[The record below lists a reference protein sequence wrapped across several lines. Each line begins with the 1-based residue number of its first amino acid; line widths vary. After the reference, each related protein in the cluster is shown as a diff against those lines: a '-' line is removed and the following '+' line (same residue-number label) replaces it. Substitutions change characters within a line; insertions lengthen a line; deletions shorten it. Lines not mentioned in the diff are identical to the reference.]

1 VSETINAIIVGSH
14 KGLIPFQKGILLSNR
29 SLEEMFLYLKDN
41 YKVDYLLTFRLN
53 QDILEIFFSYIRGM
67 GGANDH
73 PTPNEFKF
81 RLKWFIL
88 GKNSSAV
95 FTQNQ
100 NTEQNLETCL
110 IKPLLSPNLE
120 VDSNDDDAV
129 CLTHQIFSNLKDIPS
144 EETSCDEENEI
155 SYSFIEP
162 DYSVLNIPNSDDIC
176 NDNLGLLKEA
186 EFKEKIND
194 EAIRYIA
201 GYVAY
206 RFRNKYNLG
215 NSTNYH
221 YSETEPIPDWFNFIS
236 RSGLLQPNSDLFELA
251 KILDSEFQK
260 MHGNSLCGEK
270 RIFKTL
276 VEKTVSQIGSTS
288 VPFEVILCLS
298 RTRTYIRLRNLN
310 RKISFSNC
318 KRQLNQKM
326 SKFTNKKL

>member
-129 CLTHQIFSNLKDIPS
+129 CLTHQIF
-144 EETSCDEENEI
+144 
-155 SYSFIEP
+155 
-162 DYSVLNIPNSDDIC
+162 
-176 NDNLGLLKEA
+176 
-186 EFKEKIND
+186 
-194 EAIRYIA
+194 
-201 GYVAY
+201 
-206 RFRNKYNLG
+206 
-215 NSTNYH
+215 
-221 YSETEPIPDWFNFIS
+221 PI
-236 RSGLLQPNSDLFELA
+236 
-251 KILDSEFQK
+251 
-260 MHGNSLCGEK
+260 
-270 RIFKTL
+270 
-276 VEKTVSQIGSTS
+276 
-288 VPFEVILCLS
+288 
-298 RTRTYIRLRNLN
+298 
-310 RKISFSNC
+310 
-318 KRQLNQKM
+318 
-326 SKFTNKKL
+326 